1 MPKRN
6 NRVPKESDRERRP
19 PELTLASFL
28 SGSLAS
34 QTSVVSEGAS
44 SADQLDFV
52 GTRST
57 SKEEEKTNETIG
69 FAVKRTKKGKIPIS
83 YENRSKGKKVTVVSN
98 VTGDPGILLQELKK
112 KIGAGGVV
120 RGETVEIQGD
130 HQVLVEKF
138 LTGHPC
144 LK

>member
-52 GTRST
+52 GTRAT
-57 SKEEEKTNETIG
+57 SKEEEKN
-69 FAVKRTKKGKIPIS
+69 KRNYWICRQTHK
-83 YENRSKGKKVTVVSN
+83 EREDSN
-98 VTGDPGILLQELKK
+98 F
-112 KIGAGGVV
+112 V
-120 RGETVEIQGD
+120 RKSRQREE
-130 HQVLVEKF
+130 
-138 LTGHPC
+138 GHSC
-144 LK
+144 K